1 MKILVV
7 EYITGGGFIDEALPT
22 ALLHEGQ
29 GMLTALLDD
38 LLDIDNVT
46 VCMTRDYRLAVD
58 VMATNSPK
66 LSVVRIEPQLKLQ
79 TILPQLIQ
87 QCDAVWPI
95 APETANA
102 LTEICQLV
110 EAAGKKLLSST
121 AAAVAM
127 AGDKLKTYD
136 CLEQHKIPVIPT
148 RLFSATHNY
157 SWQWPVLKKIDG
169 VGCEEV
175 YLLENEADWQ
185 RLAILIDTQQQY
197 YILQPYI
204 EGRAMSLSCLFKQ
217 GKAWLISCNEQDI
230 EIIDGKFVL
239 RACIVNALPDQGGR
253 YQMLIERVAK
263 AIPQLWGYVGIDLIE
278 TEQGPL
284 IVEINP
290 RLTTSYVGLRKALGI
305 NIAEQV
311 LRLEHAE
318 PIFIPVNNLPITIKV
333 MEDFE

>member
-1 MKILVV
+1 MKILIV

-29 GMLTALLDD
+29 RMLTALLDD

-46 VCMTRDYRLAVD
+46 VCMTRDYRLAMD
-58 VMATNSPK
+58 VMAANSPK
-66 LSVVRIEPQLKLQ
+66 LSVVRIEPQLKLK

-102 LTEICQLV
+102 LTEICHLA

-148 RLFSATHNY
+148 RLFSDKHNF
-157 SWQWPVLKKIDG
+157 SPQWRVIKPIDG

-175 YLLENEADWQ
+175 CLLDNEDDWQ
-185 RLAILIDTQQQY
+185 RLATTIEDQQQ

-217 GKAWLISCNEQDI
+217 GMAWLISCNEQNI

-263 AIPQLWGYVGIDLIE
+263 AIPHLWGYVGIDFIE
-278 TEQGPL
+278 TRQGPL

-290 RLTTSYVGLRKALGI
+290 RLTTSYAGLRKALDI

-311 LRLEHAE
+311 LHLEHAE
-318 PIFIPVNNLPITIKV
+318 PIFLPMNNLPITIKV